1 MQKNNEDA
9 IIKHN
14 NNNAILK
21 MTQYE
26 ESTYVFKSP
35 SLLKGLRPIWKFW
48 SWAGVVCVRLV
59 FPHIECMGFLCFRFK
74 YLSIYLKGIILGTM
88 LFFPLLP

>member
-1 MQKNNEDA
+1 MKMQKNNEDA

-35 SLLKGLRPIWKFW
+35 SLLKGLRPI
-48 SWAGVVCVRLV
+48 
-59 FPHIECMGFLCFRFK
+59 
-74 YLSIYLKGIILGTM
+74 
-88 LFFPLLP
+88 